1 LWHEA
6 FSLGEVGIDERP
18 SPETGSGKAVA
29 DVARTD
35 KGTGADDSTELYA
48 LKLSF
53 FTGVGVCV
61 IDDTGEDIFSEIFIE
76 IFIGEDIF
84 IGEEAGTRV
93 DPRIGVIVSANVGT
107 GVGVSVLVAAISR
120 EDKGND
126 DSTEADEPKSSFF
139 SGAGVCVIDG
149 TGKDIFIEMFI
160 GEKIFI
166 GEEAV
171 TRADPSIGVDVSGNI
186 VTTTGAGIDADIGAG
201 GRILS
206 IGKVGNDDRTSPET
220 GSGTATD
227 MGFGAGGMILSIG
240 NCGADGIT

>member
-1 LWHEA
+1 
-6 FSLGEVGIDERP
+6 
-18 SPETGSGKAVA
+18 
-29 DVARTD
+29 
-35 KGTGADDSTELYA
+35 
-48 LKLSF
+48 
-53 FTGVGVCV
+53 
-61 IDDTGEDIFSEIFIE
+61 
-76 IFIGEDIF
+76 
-84 IGEEAGTRV
+84 
-93 DPRIGVIVSANVGT
+93 
-107 GVGVSVLVAAISR
+107 
-120 EDKGND
+120 
-126 DSTEADEPKSSFF
+126 
-139 SGAGVCVIDG
+139 
-149 TGKDIFIEMFI
+149 MFI

-186 VTTTGAGIDADIGAG
+186 VTTTGAGIGADIGAG